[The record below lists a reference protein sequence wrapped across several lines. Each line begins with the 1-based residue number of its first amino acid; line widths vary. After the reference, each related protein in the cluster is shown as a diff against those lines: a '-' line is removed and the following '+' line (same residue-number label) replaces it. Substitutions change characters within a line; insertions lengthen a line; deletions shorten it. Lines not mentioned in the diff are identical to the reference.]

1 MAKAIFDNLPLACHT
16 LINDGN
22 WHGGAIAKLENN
34 LARPSA
40 TDVAVN
46 FHLLKPILEISPERV
61 PCLDSGVACLSPRCM
76 HLRPAFSDLAQTVNP
91 NLF

>member
-1 MAKAIFDNLPLACHT
+1 MAKGIFDNLPLACHT

-46 FHLLKPILEISPERV
+46 FHLLKPILELSPDRV
-61 PCLDSGVACLSPRCM
+61 PRLKSACLSSRCQ
-76 HLRPAFSDLAQTVNP
+76 HTYKRFLDLARSP
-91 NLF
+91 NEIML